1 MPRWGGQS
9 LENMLE
15 RKEKIGRPAS
25 LGILASTG
33 RLAVL
38 TAGLWAAT
46 GGLASAQSDP
56 LVLAHEQYN
65 AQQYDAA
72 IQSATE
78 ARQIAASADAAAV
91 VLSRAHL
98 ERYRQMLDPDELA
111 AARDALTAV
120 DKGKLSARD
129 RLDWTIGMGEL
140 LYFDWRFSTAA
151 EFFDVALGQLDMLEP
166 GARDRLMEW
175 WAEALDQQAQLGQ
188 KMDRRS
194 IYERILARAEE
205 TLRRDDRS
213 TVATYWLAAAA
224 AGADDFDRAWGAAS
238 AGWLRATAGPDGVK
252 LRDDLDRLVT
262 TVIIPQR
269 AGHISPT
276 DPDSAI
282 VLLREQWEEM
292 KRRYGQGRP
301 TA

>member
-1 MPRWGGQS
+1 MDARGG
-9 LENMLE
+9 LTGDGAG
-15 RKEKIGRPAS
+15 GRRVAC
-25 LGILASTG
+25 AAG
-33 RLAVL
+33 RLAAAAVL
-38 TAGLWAAT
+38 AWVAQTP
-46 GGLASAQSDP
+46 LAFAQSDP
-56 LVLAHEQYN
+56 LVQAHEQYN
-65 AQQYDAA
+65 QQQYDAA

-78 ARQIAASADAAAV
+78 ARRVLANADAAAV

-120 DKGKLSARD
+120 DKSKLSARD

-151 EFFDVALGQLDMLEP
+151 EFFDVALGQLDMLEA

-175 WAEALDQQAQLGQ
+175 WAEALDQQAQLGPRV
-188 KMDRRS
+188 DRRA
-194 IYERILARAEE
+194 IYERILTRAEE

-213 TVATYWLAAAA
+213 TVAAYWLAAAA
-224 AGADDFDRAWGAAS
+224 AGAEDVDRAWGAAS
-238 AGWLRATAGPDGVK
+238 AGWLRASGSPEGSK

-262 TVIIPQR
+262 TVIIPER
-269 AGHISPT
+269 AAHISPT

-282 VLLREQWEEM
+282 ALLGEQWEEL
-292 KRRYGQGRP
+292 KRRYGQE
-301 TA
+301 